1 MNKWQQGAVTV
12 LLLAEMAVLSIPAV
26 RAGTGMGTGSGH
38 GLVMGNRPGMLLA
51 AGTILLVTSG
61 SALVTVWLRPHS
73 RTWLATFSG
82 AHAAAAGLGWAHGLP
97 LLTVVSFLTVALV
110 PAVVLLP
117 GQRSQ

>member
-12 LLLAEMAVLSIPAV
+12 LLLAEMAVLAIPAI
-26 RAGTGMGTGSGH
+26 RAGAGMGTGAGE
-38 GLVMGNRPGMLLA
+38 GIALGNRPGMLLA
-51 AGTILLVTSG
+51 ACTILLVTSG
-61 SALVTVWLRPHS
+61 SALVTAWLRPRS

-97 LLTVVSFLTVALV
+97 LLTLISFLAAVLV